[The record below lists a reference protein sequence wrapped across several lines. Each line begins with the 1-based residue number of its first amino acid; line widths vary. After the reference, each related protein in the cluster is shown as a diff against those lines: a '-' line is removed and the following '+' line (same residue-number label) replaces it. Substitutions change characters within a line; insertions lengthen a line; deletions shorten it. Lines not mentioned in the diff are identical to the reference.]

1 VPNSTPQSWELYRES
16 QWRNRKEVRKTSK
29 DVWKTFCSS
38 VSDLPML
45 ARLHRALSRDPKIKL
60 GSLGRHT
67 HSKKETLELLLA
79 THFPKSVV
87 TEEMATPAAARRASV
102 VVGG

>member
-1 VPNSTPQSWELYRES
+1 
-16 QWRNRKEVRKTSK
+16 
-29 DVWKTFCSS
+29 
-38 VSDLPML
+38 M
-45 ARLHRALSRDPKIKL
+45 
-60 GSLGRHT
+60 

-87 TEEMATPAAARRASV
+87 TEEMATPAAACRASV